1 MIISILFVCE
11 ISPKNAKNQ
20 YKKNIFFHRIPI
32 LSENKNKFIHQISKK
47 KNYYLG
53 CSRIKQCRNPYK
65 IMICKTLRISMNY
78 VHNTF
83 QEQVQHLKVQCFIFS
98 FFGFQQNIVTQVFS
112 IRKLVFYFLFNLYL
126 LILNLNH
133 HNYLF
138 KHTSYFRI

>member
-1 MIISILFVCE
+1 MS
-11 ISPKNAKNQ
+11 
-20 YKKNIFFHRIPI
+20 
-32 LSENKNKFIHQISKK
+32 
-47 KNYYLG
+47 
-53 CSRIKQCRNPYK
+53 
-65 IMICKTLRISMNY
+65 Y